1 LITGYQIGDRMLKKG
16 TNMSL
21 FKPYLTCP
29 CQTLN
34 LQELGQFKVVALFI
48 MICQPKGVDVQK
60 PLLMQ

>member
-1 LITGYQIGDRMLKKG
+1 MLKKG
-16 TNMSL
+16 TNMSF

-34 LQELGQFKVVALFI
+34 LQELGQFKVVAFFI